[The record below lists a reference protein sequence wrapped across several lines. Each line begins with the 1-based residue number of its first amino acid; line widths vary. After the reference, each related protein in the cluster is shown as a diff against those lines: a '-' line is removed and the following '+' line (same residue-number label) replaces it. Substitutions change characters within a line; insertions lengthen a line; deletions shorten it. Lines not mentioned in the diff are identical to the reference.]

1 VVVGG
6 WVVVVVATG
15 ARLDVVVVGGGV
27 VVVVGSGSVT
37 VVGAGWLAAAGAA
50 ASVSILWIFGES
62 ATFVTASFPTE
73 LANTAAATLA
83 SSGNSTTI
91 GSPVAAGPEGVT
103 NAAKPMIADTATTA
117 IVVAEETERCLE
129 TRRRYVPLIF
139 GRLP

>member
-1 VVVGG
+1 MVVAGGGWVVVVGG

-15 ARLDVVVVGGGV
+15 ARVDVVVVGGGV
-27 VVVVGSGSVT
+27 VVVVGS
-37 VVGAGWLAAAGAA
+37 LAAVGAA
-50 ASVSILWIFGES
+50 ASVSIFWVSGES

-73 LANTAAATLA
+73 PANTAAATLA
-83 SSGNSTTI
+83 SSGSSITI